1 MVAKLMNAI
10 RYSRYGGGTT
20 ALKRVKIDVP
30 DPKADEV
37 LLKVEVVSLNA
48 FDWKI
53 QKGVSRPILPRKF
66 PYVPVLFRL
75 SVSKL

>member
-1 MVAKLMNAI
+1 MFQ
-10 RYSRYGGGTT
+10 
-20 ALKRVKIDVP
+20 RVKIDVP

-66 PYVPVLFRL
+66 PYVPGL
-75 SVSKL
+75 SYCIFSQFTQFP